1 MFIFNRSF
9 FLYLNS
15 LNTAVESVISVQ
27 IIDDVS
33 AVSVPK
39 LVYNTTPILCRRVLR
54 PKLFKTTATVKLSFM

>member
-1 MFIFNRSF
+1 MFVFNRCF

-39 LVYNTTPILCRRVLR
+39 LVYNTSVLCRRVLS
-54 PKLFKTTATVKLSFM
+54 PKLFKTTATVKLSYM